1 MMQISLNVKW
11 IVYTGLKQ
19 ICVSLVTVIQLWQY
33 NLLNC
38 AGISGKLLHFLICFW
53 TTSQF
58 IFSHACFPT
67 GLPCLFIYWKF
78 WKVPFN
84 RVLKY
89 LLVDYNKKV
98 GNKNDIKE
106 NMHVSKNLFA
116 TMLLNSVVIFF

>member
-58 IFSHACFPT
+58 IFSHACIPT